1 MTTLANL
8 VVPAAYVGLE
18 TESWRNILLWRIA
31 EMQAAAA
38 NVPIGQALDDADD
51 ADGDDDEDED

>member
-8 VVPAAYVGLE
+8 VVPAAYAGLE
-18 TESWRNILLWRIA
+18 AESRRNILLWRIA

-38 NVPIGQALDDADD
+38 HIPIGQALDDADD
-51 ADGDDDEDED
+51 ADGDDDEEED